1 MEVQLALA
9 LHPDKNGAPGADEAF
24 KSEVMS
30 LRLLYACSLAVLHS
44 GLKSISSAIGYDIQV
59 MFLSTLFTHNYTDS
73 QKRAAFDQHGSDPE
87 SRFSGMSSGGSPGFS
102 PAAYAN
108 FDGEMSPEDLFNM
121 FFGGGM
127 NGGGFGTSPFGG
139 PVFTATFGPGFRAT
153 RVHVNGRAPA
163 GAANGQGEARSVLM
177 QLLPLLLLFAFSIL
191 SALPSIFSTSTPD
204 PRFTFSHSS
213 RYNVERETSNL
224 GIKYHVNGPEFNNHP
239 KIAAD
244 LAAGAIRRGSALTRF
259 ESNVEHA
266 YTQDR
271 YSDCR
276 RRIDERERRKE
287 AEIGFFGVGTDWEKV
302 RKIEA
307 EEIESCEEL
316 KRLGVLRA

>member
-1 MEVQLALA
+1 
-9 LHPDKNGAPGADEAF
+9 
-24 KSEVMS
+24 
-30 LRLLYACSLAVLHS
+30 
-44 GLKSISSAIGYDIQV
+44 

-87 SRFSGMSSGGSPGFS
+87 SRFSGMPSGGSPGFS
-102 PAAYAN
+102 PAAYAS

-127 NGGGFGTSPFGG
+127 NGAGFGTSPFGG
-139 PVFTATFGPGFRAT
+139 PVFTTTFGPGGFRAT
-153 RVHVNGRAPA
+153 RVHVNGQAP
-163 GAANGQGEARSVLM
+163 GRAANGQGEARSVLM

-204 PRFTFSHSS
+204 PRFAFSHSS
-213 RYNVERETSNL
+213 RYNVERATSNL
-224 GIKYHVNGPEFNNHP
+224 GIKYHVNGPEFYNHP

-244 LAAGAIRRGSALTRF
+244 LSAGAIRRGSALTRF
-259 ESNVEHA
+259 ESNVEHV

-276 RRIDERERRKE
+276 RRVDERERRKE